1 MLSIEAKTTGP
12 IRKKNLPLIPY
23 GVEGDWLGLEGV
35 RGGGRGGGR
44 DAVEVGSNEPLKTA
58 KRRCRAKRDS

>member
-1 MLSIEAKTTGP
+1 MLSIDAKTTGP

-35 RGGGRGGGR
+35 RGGGRGIWGGPEGVGGGEG
-44 DAVEVGSNEPLKTA
+44 VEML
-58 KRRCRAKRDS
+58 

>member
-35 RGGGRGGGR
+35 RGGGEGLGVGRRGSGDGR
-44 DAVEVGSNEPLKTA
+44 G
-58 KRRCRAKRDS
+58 